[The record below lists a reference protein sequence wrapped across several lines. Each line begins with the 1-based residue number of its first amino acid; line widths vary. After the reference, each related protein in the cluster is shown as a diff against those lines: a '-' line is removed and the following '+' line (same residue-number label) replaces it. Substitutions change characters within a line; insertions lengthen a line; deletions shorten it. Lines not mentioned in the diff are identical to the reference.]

1 VWFCQFAA
9 GKVARL
15 DPSTGEISELSVGR
29 DTRPR
34 RMAAA
39 PDGSL
44 WAALYRGGKLVRID
58 PEANEIA
65 REYDLPAGTA
75 ARPYAVAIDSAGNIY
90 ASATGTNR
98 IVRLDP
104 RRGTFDVFP
113 LPGGNAMVRG
123 MAADVKGPL
132 WYVGSASGRLGLLE

>member
-1 VWFCQFAA
+1 
-9 GKVARL
+9 VARL
-15 DPSTGEISELSVGR
+15 DPGTGAISELSVGR

-58 PEANEIA
+58 PEAHKIVQ
-65 REYDLPAGTA
+65 EYALPGGVA
-75 ARPYAVAIDSAGNIY
+75 ARPYAVAIDSAGKVY

-104 RRGTFDVFP
+104 RRGGFDVFP
-113 LPGGNAMVRG
+113 LPGKNAMVRG
-123 MAADVKGPL
+123 MAADVKGRL